1 MPTDLPALTRLT
13 EDLVVAMHAA
23 EERGSTRVRWR
34 GGAAATA
41 VLLALLVPS
50 ALAVRAVMTGGN
62 AVHIPGMRGNLPGQ
76 TKPTGPAVAIDR
88 GKVNGYS
95 YTFVAQRCGTG
106 STISVATGFV
116 LGGGGAS
123 ADPCPAH
130 PKTQPILT
138 TSSSWSPG
146 ETWITG
152 VVRDTVTS
160 VDLTIE
166 RQRRLRSG
174 RHIAFDRERVRI
186 KTRPL
191 DPQAVAQGN
200 LPHDVRMYVL
210 YRAHRSAVT
219 RAVARNAQ
227 GRAIATCAGPC
238 S

>member
-1 MPTDLPALTRLT
+1 MPTDLPALSRLT

-23 EERGSTRVRWR
+23 DGRSATRVRWR

-50 ALAVRAVMTGGN
+50 ALAVRAVMTGGQ
-62 AVHIPGMRGNLPGQ
+62 VVDIPGMRGNLPGQ
-76 TKPTGPAVAIDR
+76 PKPTGATVAIDR

-95 YTFVAQRCGTG
+95 YTFAAQRCGTG

-116 LGGGGAS
+116 LGGGGSS

-130 PKTQPILT
+130 PRRQPTLTT
-138 TSSSWSPG
+138 TSSWGPG
-146 ETWITG
+146 QTWITG

-166 RQRRLRSG
+166 RQRRLPSG
-174 RHIAFDRERVRI
+174 RQIRFDPRRMRVE
-186 KTRPL
+186 TRPL
-191 DPQAVAQGN
+191 SPQAVAGGH
-200 LPHDVRMYVL
+200 LPHNLRMYVV
-210 YRAHRSAVT
+210 YRAHRSIVT

-238 S
+238 